1 MEERGSKIWAV
12 PYLPIDPADLGRKYE
27 PIVRINSQSGKGG
40 VAFVLEQYYGF
51 RLPKAMHKELAD
63 CIQEISERQGEV
75 SPSQIMD
82 QFREMYINAKYPLH
96 FKRMRLE
103 DAPDSSRG
111 FDTKVTLT
119 YTFKDELRTVEGYG
133 NGPIDAIK
141 QGLNTHDVYN
151 TRLTM
156 YEEHALTTGSDSQA
170 ATYIEL
176 MNIDTGEKAFGVGI
190 SSNINRSSARAIF
203 SALNRLY
210 YRKH

>member
-1 MEERGSKIWAV
+1 M
-12 PYLPIDPADLGRKYE
+12 
-27 PIVRINSQSGKGG
+27 
-40 VAFVLEQYYGF
+40 
-51 RLPKAMHKELAD
+51 
-63 CIQEISERQGEV
+63 
-75 SPSQIMD
+75 
-82 QFREMYINAKYPLH
+82 
-96 FKRMRLE
+96 E
-103 DAPDSSRG
+103 DAPDNGRG

-119 YTFKDELRTVEGYG
+119 YTFKDEMRTIEGFG

-141 QGLNTHDVYN
+141 QGLNNQDVYN

-210 YRKH
+210 HRKHS